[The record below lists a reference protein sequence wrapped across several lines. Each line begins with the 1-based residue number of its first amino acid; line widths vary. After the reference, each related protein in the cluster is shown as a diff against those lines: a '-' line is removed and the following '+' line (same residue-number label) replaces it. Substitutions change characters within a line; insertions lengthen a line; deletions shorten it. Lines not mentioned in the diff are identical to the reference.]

1 MAEKQTNK
9 DRMREIVDSIENGIK
24 ELFESDKYRKYLAT
38 MSRFHRYSVNN
49 TMLIY
54 MQRPDAT
61 HVAGFNKWRDQFGRN
76 VLKGEKGIRIIA
88 PTPYKKKVEEIKT
101 DPETNAPI
109 LDADGKAVIEEK
121 EIRIPMFKVVSVFD
135 VSQTAGKPLPQ
146 LAADLSGNVQQYEV
160 FMEALRRALHALD
173 TAHLG
178 EKARADACR
187 ALREHEMAALRE
199 AADELGLKGGRVPHV
214 DAATALPR
222 YRAVNALMGQKAIAA
237 CHDCSDGGLAVA
249 LAEMCIGG
257 RLGAEVDLNAV
268 PALEAMNLTEL
279 LYSESASRLV
289 ISVRPDLGMIFDA
302 LGQWQLCTRIGT
314 VTEDARLT
322 LRSGD
327 SLLCAAPVEDLAKAF
342 KRTLDW

>member
-1 MAEKQTNK
+1 MAVGG
-9 DRMREIVDSIENGIK
+9 D
-24 ELFESDKYRKYLAT
+24 
-38 MSRFHRYSVNN
+38 
-49 TMLIY
+49 
-54 MQRPDAT
+54 PDAL
-61 HVAGFNKWRDQFGRN
+61 AGVDNFCWC
-76 VLKGEKGIRIIA
+76 
-88 PTPYKKKVEEIKT
+88 
-101 DPETNAPI
+101 DP
-109 LDADGKAVIEEK
+109 
-121 EIRIPMFKVVSVFD
+121 VVSPSNPD
-135 VSQTAGKPLPQ
+135 GRYKLAQ
-146 LAADLSGNVQQYEV
+146 LV
-160 FMEALRRALHALD
+160 R
-173 TAHLG
+173 
-178 EKARADACR
+178 ACR
-187 ALREHEMAALRE
+187 ALRQFSLAFGVPCISGKDSMKNDYTGGGERISIPPTVLFSVLGVMGNVTAAQTSDFKRPGDLIYVLGGTWREMAGSE